1 MDRNNDRNNRNFNRS
16 NRNYDSSIRYGRSWD
31 DRGATF
37 DNYRN
42 PYRYNQYDYVEYDYD
57 YEQENQGG
65 LLNTIKENPLPALL
79 IGAGLGVLI
88 AGTMSKARSMQSQGG
103 EGQGWFQSQ
112 PSTPEETLET
122 WLNNAYGMELSL
134 ERVLKHRLHDT
145 EDQPEM
151 HNRIQQH
158 LEETKRHAERVREC
172 IERRG
177 GSVSRARG
185 GIGAVGGMISSMA
198 TEFAED
204 EPVKNALSDYAAEQF
219 EVASYR
225 SLVAAAE
232 RIGDEYTARVCREIL
247 EEDERMANWLKEQI
261 PDVTKEFL
269 GHLEQQQ
276 NEMNNSMNTDT
287 SRQNYSMNR

>member
-1 MDRNNDRNNRNFNRS
+1 MDRND
-16 NRNYDSSIRYGRSWD
+16 RNYDSSIRYGRNWN
-31 DRGATF
+31 DRGETF
-37 DNYRN
+37 DSYRN
-42 PYRYNQYDYVEYDYD
+42 PYRYSRYDYTEYD

-65 LLNTIKENPLPALL
+65 LVNTIKENPLPALL

-103 EGQGWFQSQ
+103 EGQGWFQSRQ

-145 EDQPEM
+145 EDQPHM
-151 HNRIQQH
+151 HSRIQQH

-177 GSVSRARG
+177 GSVSRTRG
-185 GIGAVGGMISSMA
+185 GIGAIGGMITSMA

-225 SLVAAAE
+225 SIVAAAE
-232 RIGDEYTARVCREIL
+232 RVGDDHTARVCREIL

-261 PDVTKEFL
+261 PDVTKKFL
-269 GHLEQQQ
+269 GHLEQQSSQQSSQQSTSQ
-276 NEMNNSMNTDT
+276 N
-287 SRQNYSMNR
+287 RQNQSVNR